1 MGRAV
6 AVFRVLALAYAV
18 GVATADHDHYTR
30 PGLAYALLG
39 VMAAWTLLTVVV
51 RPRGALLGID
61 LWLAAVLVLA
71 TLAVTSH
78 ARVEAGAA
86 TLPGPWAAA
95 PVLAWAV
102 AGGPWWGLAAA
113 AAIGAADIVERG
125 ALTQTTVYGIA
136 LLLLAGGVGGYVV
149 RLAARAA
156 AASARAARLEAATE
170 ERERLARDI
179 HDSVLQVLAL
189 VARRGAAMGGEAA
202 ELGRLAGEQEVA
214 LRTLVATPMPVV
226 DAHGDI
232 DVRALLEPLA
242 QERVTVSC
250 PATPVPLDRARA
262 NELVA
267 ATSAALDNVARHAGW
282 QASAWVLLEDEG
294 DAVTVSVRD
303 NGVGMAADR
312 LEAARRDGRLGVEQS
327 ILGRMRAVG
336 GSAAV
341 ESIPGAGTEV
351 ELRVPRG

>member
-1 MGRAV
+1 
-6 AVFRVLALAYAV
+6 
-18 GVATADHDHYTR
+18 
-30 PGLAYALLG
+30 
-39 VMAAWTLLTVVV
+39 
-51 RPRGALLGID
+51 
-61 LWLAAVLVLA
+61 
-71 TLAVTSH
+71 
-78 ARVEAGAA
+78 
-86 TLPGPWAAA
+86 
-95 PVLAWAV
+95 
-102 AGGPWWGLAAA
+102 
-113 AAIGAADIVERG
+113 
-125 ALTQTTVYGIA
+125 
-136 LLLLAGGVGGYVV
+136 
-149 RLAARAA
+149 
-156 AASARAARLEAATE
+156 
-170 ERERLARDI
+170 
-179 HDSVLQVLAL
+179 
-189 VARRGAAMGGEAA
+189 MGGEAA